1 MDVRPIYVATL
12 PPYLPQRDGNKSDQ
26 QQQKEEKA
34 DSEKKKSDVAPPD
47 EPGSQVDIV
56 A

>member
-12 PPYLPQRDGNKSDQ
+12 PAYLPQRDGNKSEQ
-26 QQQKEEKA
+26 QQQKEEKS
-34 DSEKKKSDVAPPD
+34 DKEKKKADVSPPD